1 MRGFL
6 KFLVLVV
13 LLVPAW
19 IFVLSATGKERLK
32 HQATVGPLVT
42 VDQALQG
49 AEDVRWV
56 SATVLMEP
64 ASRDHA
70 WRLEGLTA
78 VSDGADGTDAAAA
91 QRFVASLHTKCQPLS
106 DADCWVLDRLDFA
119 PGYDLSGDEAEAAAG
134 PEGLAEAQRLQIAQ
148 EQLRELGFDPGPS
161 DGALGPKTQQALKDY
176 VAQTSGRKANVDGS
190 DAEWTDESMAQAI
203 AELSVMGLLA
213 RGQQHH
219 AKGDYHP
226 ALQAYEKVL
235 RRDPNN
241 AQAWFNRGLI
251 YQDLGV
257 RDLAIAAYDRSLE
270 LSDDHV
276 MAYHSRGNVYFE
288 KGDHWRAFSDHADGL
303 VVRYLGDGYLVFTER
318 MGEAWTR
325 VEPQVAAMVQWA
337 EVTWSKGKATL
348 EEKLDDSSETAVEEH
363 T

>member
-19 IFVLSATGKERLK
+19 IFVLSATGEERLK

-49 AEDVRWV
+49 AEDVSWV

-70 WRLEGLTA
+70 WRIEGRTA
-78 VSDGADGTDAAAA
+78 VSEGGDAAA

-106 DADCWVLDRLDFA
+106 DAGCWVLDRLDFA
-119 PGYDLSGDEAEAAAG
+119 PGNDRPGDEAESA
-134 PEGLAEAQRLQIAQ
+134 PSPQGLAEAQRLQIAQ
-148 EQLRELGFDPGPS
+148 EQLREMGFDPGPS
-161 DGALGPKTQQALKDY
+161 DGALGPKTQQAIKDY
-176 VAQTSGRKANVDGS
+176 VAQTSGRKANVNGS

-203 AELSVMGLLA
+203 AELSVIGILA

-219 AKGDYHP
+219 AQGDYHA
-226 ALQAYEKVL
+226 ALQAYGKVL
-235 RRDPNN
+235 ERDPKN

-251 YQDLGV
+251 YQDLGI

-270 LSDDHV
+270 LRDDHA

-288 KGDHWRAFSDHADGL
+288 KGNHWRAFSDHADGL
-303 VVRYLGDGYLVFTER
+303 GVRYIGDGYLVFTER

-348 EEKLDDSSETAVEEH
+348 EEKLEDSGETAEEEH